1 MYKKMISLLL
11 AITLSSIL
19 LAGCGSTGQPT
30 GAAES
35 VPDTAGAG
43 AEPEEGK
50 RRMWWLTRLLKTR
63 SR

>member
-1 MYKKMISLLL
+1 MHKKMISLLL

-43 AEPEEGK
+43 AEPEEGEGG
-50 RRMWWLTRLLKTR
+50 
-63 SR
+63 